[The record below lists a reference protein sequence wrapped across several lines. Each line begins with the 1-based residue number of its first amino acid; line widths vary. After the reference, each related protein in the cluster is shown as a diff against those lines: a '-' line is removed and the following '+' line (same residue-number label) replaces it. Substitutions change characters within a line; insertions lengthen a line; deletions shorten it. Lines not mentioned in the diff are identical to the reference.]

1 MIKLKELLEEVE
13 NSKYTIY
20 CDLDG
25 VLVDFDKGYKEL
37 TGKLPKEAGDG
48 PEFWEPIH
56 KAGAAFWIKLKWM
69 SDGKEL
75 WNYIEQYKPT
85 LLSAPSQEESSKIGK
100 RVWRKN
106 TLPDTKM
113 ILTPARFKQKYSG
126 ENNILI
132 DDREDN
138 IQQWKDKGGIGI
150 LHTSTENTI
159 KQLKDLGL

>member
-37 TGKLPKEAGDG
+37 TGKSPKEAGDG

-69 SDGKEL
+69 PDGKEL
-75 WNYIEQYKPT
+75 WNYVEQYNPII
-85 LLSAPSQEESSKIGK
+85 LSAPSQEESSRIGK

-113 ILTPARFKQKYSG
+113 ILTPARFKQKYSE

>member
-56 KAGAAFWIKLKWM
+56 KAGAAFWIRLKWM